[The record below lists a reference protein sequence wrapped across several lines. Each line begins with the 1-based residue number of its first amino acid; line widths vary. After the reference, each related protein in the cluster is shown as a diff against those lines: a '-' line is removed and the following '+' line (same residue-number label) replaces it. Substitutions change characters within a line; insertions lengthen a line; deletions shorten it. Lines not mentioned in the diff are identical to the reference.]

1 MCPNQLLLLL
11 LASSIFKNRQGPGL
25 MVGCQQTGSWPYG
38 WLSTDRA
45 LALWLVVNRQGPG
58 LMVGCQQTGV
68 LALWLVVNR
77 QGFWHYGLWLV
88 VNIQGPWPYGWLST
102 DRPHGWLSTDRGS
115 GLMAYGWL
123 STDKPTAGLLGPKNA
138 DPGGA
143 KIKFWYPLQNCH
155 TVTPTQLQ
163 VLA

>member
-25 MVGCQQTGSWPYG
+25 MVGCQQTGSWPY
-38 WLSTDRA
+38 
-45 LALWLVVNRQGPG
+45 
-58 LMVGCQQTGV
+58 
-68 LALWLVVNR
+68 
-77 QGFWHYGLWLV
+77 
-88 VNIQGPWPYGWLST
+88 
-102 DRPHGWLSTDRGS
+102 GWLSTDRGS